1 MSEWPARNRSQNVDE
16 ISCKAVYWDSRTVNA
31 HLRDSFAGA
40 DYAAAALILS
50 GLAPAP
56 ECAEEAD
63 EAACR
68 LMLAALRVSAGGLVQ
83 LKMWVDVARQDPR
96 DLIGAAEYRRE
107 LDLGTQQA
115 RADDLADY
123 LAWARGPG

>member
-1 MSEWPARNRSQNVDE
+1 MPEPYDLDE
-16 ISCKAVYWDSRTVNA
+16 IACKAVYWDSSTVNA
-31 HLRDSFAGA
+31 RLRDSFKGTE
-40 DYAAAALILS
+40 YPAAALLLA

-56 ECAEEAD
+56 ECGEEAD

-68 LMLAALRVSAGGLVQ
+68 LMLAALRVSDGSLAK
-83 LKMWVDVARQDPR
+83 LKMWIDVARMDPR

-107 LDLGTQQA
+107 LELSTEQA

-123 LAWARGPG
+123 LAWARGTD